1 MTAALP
7 VGAADQVCPYLG
19 LLDDPATHYA
29 FPSSAQRCHAGRRPA
44 EMDQAKQAR
53 DCLTA
58 RHIACP
64 RYHPPSFVSSA
75 RRSSSP
81 VQRLSGLTL
90 FVVLLVAAIA
100 IGLLLGTRLGAEI
113 GGRPSGSA
121 LPGAGGPS
129 PSGTVVPA
137 TAPAAVPAPSNAAQ
151 STPTGRSAPSASPI
165 PGSRPLIYVVKRGE
179 TLSSIAPR
187 FGLSIEALLE
197 ANEITDRDLI
207 LTGQRLVIPVP

>member
-81 VQRLSGLTL
+81 VRRLSGLTL

-100 IGLLLGTRLGAEI
+100 IGLLLGTRLAAEI
-113 GGRPSGSA
+113 GGRPPGSA

-137 TAPAAVPAPSNAAQ
+137 AAPAPSDVIPPTRAA
-151 STPTGRSAPSASPI
+151 TPGPSANPTPSQD
-165 PGSRPLIYVVKRGE
+165 LVTHLVKRGE
-179 TLSSIAPR
+179 TLSSIAPLY
-187 FGLSIEALLE
+187 GLSIEALLE